1 MNSLVKHSMQNTYD
15 MAKFCKQVDVNK
27 LVSEAQYTLGILEKL
42 TDHKSDK
49 QFLPYLLILAYL
61 AAKARSDSETGKKHI
76 TRVWQIID
84 TSLSSESDKQEKMD
98 YVCTALLIET
108 NMQEVIDSKQSSLKR
123 ADEMIDF
130 LQPQIPENIAL
141 SFQEKKIHTF
151 YILKSTFTAYL
162 GEHSK
167 SIQIFETKIR
177 PIYEKI
183 KKDSGPN
190 SEDKMVFILHA
201 FKVLVSMSYLH
212 MVEEAK

>member
-1 MNSLVKHSMQNTYD
+1 MNSLVKHSMQNTCD
-15 MAKFCKQVDVNK
+15 MAQLCNQVDVNK

-61 AAKARSDSETGKKHI
+61 TNARGDSETGKKHI

-98 YVCTALLIET
+98 YVCTALLIEM
-108 NMQEVIDSKQSSLKR
+108 NIPEVNDSKQSSLKR

-190 SEDKMVFILHA
+190 SEDKIVFISHA

>member
-1 MNSLVKHSMQNTYD
+1 MNSLVKHSMQNTCD
-15 MAKFCKQVDVNK
+15 MAQLCNQVDVNK

-49 QFLPYLLILAYL
+49 QFLPYLLILAHV
-61 AAKARSDSETGKKHI
+61 AHERSDSGTGKKHI

-151 YILKSTFTAYL
+151 YILKSIYTA
-162 GEHSK
+162 
-167 SIQIFETKIR
+167 
-177 PIYEKI
+177 
-183 KKDSGPN
+183 
-190 SEDKMVFILHA
+190 
-201 FKVLVSMSYLH
+201 
-212 MVEEAK
+212 